1 MSDGLPTIY
10 SSVIGLDVHQS
21 KINACWIRNDDQGE
35 MCIEQREFGTFKRD
49 RRELA
54 LWVKSCNIE
63 AVVMESTGV
72 YWKSPYAALERIGI
86 KPWVVNARH
95 IKSVPGRKTD
105 VADAQWLAM
114 LARAGLLR
122 PSFIPEATLREARL
136 VAHYRQKLVSI
147 LSAEKNRLHKVL
159 VDAGIYL
166 NVLVSD
172 LHGKTAREMV
182 KAIIEG
188 QSAEA
193 IVEMAGPLR
202 ANREELLESLHAESW
217 SEAHRFVLKHIMHH
231 IETLES
237 EVEVFDLKLAEQL
250 APWKGLLQLLQTIPG
265 IDAPGAA
272 LLLAEIGGDMSCFGS
287 AERLASW
294 AGICPGNNESAG
306 KRKSGRIRQGN
317 VWLKRLLCEIAQ
329 AAARTR
335 CGLKAKFEALKI
347 RKGYKKSV
355 IALAHK
361 ILRII
366 YSMLSNNKPYKDTTV
381 NYEELMVQRNAPR
394 WLRMLDQYGFLANL
408 KA

>member
-1 MSDGLPTIY
+1 M
-10 SSVIGLDVHQS
+10 
-21 KINACWIRNDDQGE
+21 A
-35 MCIEQREFGTFKRD
+35 
-49 RRELA
+49 
-54 LWVKSCNIE
+54 
-63 AVVMESTGV
+63 
-72 YWKSPYAALERIGI
+72 
-86 KPWVVNARH
+86 WVVNARH

-122 PSFIPEATLREARL
+122 PSFIPEATIREARL
-136 VAHYRQKLVSI
+136 IARYRQKWVSRV
-147 LSAEKNRLHKVL
+147 SGEKNRLHKIL
-159 VDAGIYL
+159 AEAGIRL
-166 NVLVSD
+166 HVLVSD
-172 LHGKTAREMV
+172 LHGKTARAMV
-182 KAIIEG
+182 KAIME
-188 QSAEA
+188 ELPVET
-193 IVEMAGPLR
+193 IVAMAGPLR
-202 ANREELLESLHAESW
+202 ADRKELEEALQAESW
-217 SEAHRFVLKHIMHH
+217 SDAHRFVLENILQP
-231 IETLES
+231 IERLETQI
-237 EVEVFDLKLAEQL
+237 EVFDRRLAEYL
-250 APWKGLLQLLQTIPG
+250 APWEGMLQLLQTMPG

-317 VWLKRLLCEIAQ
+317 PWLKRLLCEMAQ

-335 CGLKAKFEALKI
+335 CGLKAKFESLQA

-361 ILRII
+361 MLRII
-366 YSMLSNNKPYKDTTV
+366 YAMLSQGQPYQDSVV

-394 WLRMLDQYGFLANL
+394 WLKMLTKYGFLATQ